1 MSLDVDLLVWVGR
14 RRRARFDPAVARFS
28 ALGDN
33 GHGWVALFVVLAV
46 VRSDPRLAVVGA
58 ATVWG
63 TLAVNS
69 VVKRLVRRPRPAGA
83 GIAATLVRAPSSH
96 SFPSAHAAM
105 SAAAAVVVVGLLPA
119 LTAVVVPLAVLMA
132 TSRVYLAVH
141 YPSDVVAGAVLGTA
155 LGVAVVAV
163 V

>member
-1 MSLDVDLLVWVGR
+1 
-14 RRRARFDPAVARFS
+14 
-28 ALGDN
+28 
-33 GHGWVALFVVLAV
+33 
-46 VRSDPRLAVVGA
+46 
-58 ATVWG
+58 
-63 TLAVNS
+63 
-69 VVKRLVRRPRPAGA
+69 
-83 GIAATLVRAPSSH
+83 
-96 SFPSAHAAM
+96 M